1 MANFNP
7 QEQQSLEQLLI
18 ALRGGLEPST
28 GYSMLQNVIGE
39 QQQRM
44 ADRQER
50 MGSLT
55 DFLTKGA
62 SQGQTFQQSKILADV
77 MTPQQGVPN
86 QLQGALNTLY
96 PQSPVQAQNA
106 PIGGFPAGNPPPQ
119 QMVNQRMSPLM
130 PTPQQQFAQM
140 SPTEQMSMQS
150 AQATQQTDA
159 AFSSFMAEAQAARAG
174 GIVDPNQFINQLV
187 AAEPQYGAV
196 LSSDPSKTSAILQLV
211 FGKIAM
217 STGGIGVGA

>member
-39 QQQRM
+39 QQARM

-55 DFLTKGA
+55 DLLTKGA
-62 SQGQTFQQSKILADV
+62 SQGQTFRQSKILADV

-96 PQSPVQAQNA
+96 PQSPVQSQNA

-130 PTPQQQFAQM
+130 PTPQQQLAQM
-140 SPTEQMSMQS
+140 SPTEQIQMQQLQ
-150 AQATQQTDA
+150 AQSGVDA
-159 AFSSFMAEAQAARAG
+159 AFASFMSEAQAARAG
-174 GIVDPNQFINQLV
+174 GMLDPNQFINELV
-187 AAEPQYGAV
+187 AAEPQYAAI
-196 LSSDPSKTSAILQLV
+196 LSSDHAKTSAILQLV

-217 STGGIGVGA
+217 STGGMAVGA